1 MAGFGLFV
9 TGTDTDVGK
18 TAVAV
23 AIVRDAVRSGL
34 RVGVYKP
41 VASGVP
47 PGSAGGGDMARLWE
61 AAGRPLSMEAVC
73 PQVFSAA
80 IAPPRS
86 ARAEGRR
93 VDETLLRSG
102 FEPWRTVSDIVI
114 VEGAGGL
121 FSPLGDVTL
130 NVDLARDLG
139 LPLVVV
145 DAARLGAIGR
155 TLAVVRA
162 ARAEGL
168 RVAAVV
174 LSQVEPLGGS
184 WDDPVSPCAIARHS
198 ADDLAD
204 RIRPVPVTMLAHHA
218 ATIEPNLDW
227 LTLACAGI
235 QRAADTTPP

>member
-1 MAGFGLFV
+1 MEIIYDRNCLYPQLEGVANIKVKLSAAAIPLVMHDGNAPVNTNGTNRKFD

-23 AIVRDAVRSGL
+23 ALVRGLMRDGLRSGL

-47 PGSAGGGDMARLWE
+47 PGGAAGSDVARLWE

-73 PQVFSAA
+73 PQMFSAM
-80 IAPPRS
+80 ISPPRS

-93 VDETLLRSG
+93 VDDARLRSG
-102 FEPWRTVSDIVI
+102 FDAWRDVSDIVI

-121 FSPLGDVTL
+121 FSPLGDATL
-130 NVDLARDLG
+130 NSDLARDLD

-155 TLAVVRA
+155 TL
-162 ARAEGL
+162 
-168 RVAAVV
+168 
-174 LSQVEPLGGS
+174 
-184 WDDPVSPCAIARHS
+184 
-198 ADDLAD
+198 
-204 RIRPVPVTMLAHHA
+204 
-218 ATIEPNLDW
+218 
-227 LTLACAGI
+227 
-235 QRAADTTPP
+235 